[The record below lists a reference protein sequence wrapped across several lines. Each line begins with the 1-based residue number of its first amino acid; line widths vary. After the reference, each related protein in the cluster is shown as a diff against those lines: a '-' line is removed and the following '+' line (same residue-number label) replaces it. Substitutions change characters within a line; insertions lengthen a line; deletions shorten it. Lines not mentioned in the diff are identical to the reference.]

1 VATLRSRLATL
12 LPGRKDYAGLRS
24 GWGSDLFAGVTV
36 AVVALPLALA
46 FGVASGMGAT
56 AGLVTAIVAGAAAAV
71 FGGSS
76 LQVSGPTGAMTV
88 VLVPIVADRGV
99 SAVATIALMAGLIVV
114 AAGVLGLGKLVT
126 FIPWPVVEGFT
137 LGIAIVIAAQQVPM
151 ALGVAK
157 PAGDNA
163 ALVAGHALASFAEH
177 PHPAVL
183 GLLAL
188 SVVITAALPR
198 LHRSL
203 PASLIAV
210 VATTAVTL
218 VSGADVTVIGDLPR
232 TLPTPSL
239 PDLSSTMALLSP
251 ALAVAALV
259 ALESLLSARVADGM
273 VDLERHD
280 PNRELVGQGIANI
293 ASALFGGMP
302 ATGALA
308 RTAVNARTGA
318 RTRLAALTHAVVL
331 GALMFAAAGVV
342 GRIPL
347 VALAGVLLVTAYRM
361 VERHAIR
368 AVVRSTRTDAAVFLL
383 TAVATVVFNL
393 VVAVEIGIVV
403 AVVTALVHLASTARL
418 VADDTSVAEIASEEE
433 HELLRQHVLVYRL
446 DGPLFFGAASRFLA
460 ELTAVSD
467 VRVVVL
473 RLGNLAMLDA
483 TGARVLAEII
493 AQFDDRDIAVVLK
506 VSSPA
511 HRKLLR
517 TVGALDR
524 LDRAGHV
531 AGDLPS
537 ALAHAHKHALR
548 GARVQHDHRVA
559 AQPSDAPSLP
569 AAS

>member
-1 VATLRSRLATL
+1 MSVPAVPRGATSRSALLQRLAAL
-12 LPGRKDYAGLRS
+12 LPGRSDYAELRR
-24 GWGSDLFAGVTV
+24 GWGTDMLAGVTV

-46 FGVASGMGAT
+46 FGVASGVGAT

-99 SAVATIALMAGLIVV
+99 GSVATIALLAGLMVV

-126 FIPWPVVEGFT
+126 LIPWPVVEGFT
-137 LGIAIVIAAQQVPM
+137 LGIAVVIAAQQVPM

-157 PAGDNA
+157 PAGANA
-163 ALVAGHALASFAEH
+163 ALVAGRAVARFAEH
-177 PHPAVL
+177 PHVAVL

-188 SVVITAALPR
+188 AVVLTAVLPR

-210 VATTAVTL
+210 AATTLAAVI
-218 VSGADVTVIGDLPR
+218 GADVAVIGDLPR
-232 TLPTPSL
+232 TLPSPSL

-273 VDLERHD
+273 VDVQRHS
-280 PNRELVGQGIANI
+280 PNRELVGQGLANI
-293 ASALFGGMP
+293 ASSLFGGMP

-318 RTRLAALTHAVVL
+318 RSRLAALSHALVL
-331 GALMFAAAGVV
+331 AVLMAAAAGVV

-361 VERHAIR
+361 VERHAVK
-368 AVVRSTRTDAAVFLL
+368 AVLRSTHTDAAVFAL
-383 TAVATVVFNL
+383 TAAATVVFNL

-418 VADDTSVAEIASEEE
+418 VEDDTSVAEIATADE

-483 TGARVLAEII
+483 TGARALSEII
-493 AQFDDRDIAVVLK
+493 EQFDDRGIAVVLK

-531 AGDLPS
+531 ASDLPA
-537 ALAHAHKHALR
+537 ALAHARKHALR
-548 GARVQHDHRVA
+548 GARGPHDHRA
-559 AQPSDAPSLP
+559 AGA
-569 AAS
+569 

>member
-1 VATLRSRLATL
+1 MITRKWASTGDWIGAL
-12 LPGRKDYAGLRS
+12 LPSPSDYAGLRS
-24 GWGSDLFAGVTV
+24 GWGADLVAGITV
-36 AVVALPLALA
+36 AIVALPLALA
-46 FGVASGMGAT
+46 FGVASGVGAT

-88 VLVPIVADRGV
+88 VLVPIVAARGV
-99 SAVATIALMAGLIVV
+99 GSVATIALLAGLIVV
-114 AAGVLGLGKLVT
+114 AAGALGLGKLVT
-126 FIPWPVVEGFT
+126 LIPWPVVEGFT
-137 LGIAIVIAAQQVPM
+137 LGIAVVIAAQQVPM

-157 PAGDNA
+157 PHGENA
-163 ALVAGHALASFAEH
+163 ALVAGRAVARFAEH
-177 PHPAVL
+177 PQFGVL
-183 GLLAL
+183 ALLAMA
-188 SVVITAALPR
+188 VVLTAFLPR

-210 VATTAVTL
+210 VATTLAAMA
-218 VSGADVTVIGDLPR
+218 SGADVTLIGDLPR
-232 TLPTPSL
+232 TLPAPSL
-239 PDLSSTMALLSP
+239 PDLTSVPTLLSP

-273 VDLERHD
+273 VDVKRHS

-308 RTAVNARTGA
+308 RTAVNARAGA
-318 RTRLAALTHAVVL
+318 RTRVAALTHAVVL

-361 VERHAIR
+361 VERHAIK
-368 AVVRSTRTDAAVFLL
+368 AVVRSTHTDAAVFAL
-383 TAVATVVFNL
+383 TAAATVVFNL

-418 VADDTSVAEIASEEE
+418 VPDESSVAEIASEEE

-446 DGPLFFGAASRFLA
+446 DGPLFFGAASRFLG

-473 RLGNLAMLDA
+473 RLGNLAMMDA
-483 TGARVLAEII
+483 TGARALAEII
-493 AQFDDRDIAVVLK
+493 EQFDERGIAVVLK

-511 HRKLLR
+511 HRKLLH

-531 AGDLPS
+531 AEDLPA
-537 ALAHAHKHALR
+537 ALAHARKHALR
-548 GARVQHDHRVA
+548 GARGPHDHQGTR
-559 AQPSDAPSLP
+559 LP
-569 AAS
+569 AALS

>member
-1 VATLRSRLATL
+1 
-12 LPGRKDYAGLRS
+12 
-24 GWGSDLFAGVTV
+24 
-36 AVVALPLALA
+36 
-46 FGVASGMGAT
+46 
-56 AGLVTAIVAGAAAAV
+56 
-71 FGGSS
+71 
-76 LQVSGPTGAMTV
+76 MTV
-88 VLVPIVADRGV
+88 VLVPIVAERGV
-99 SAVATIALMAGLIVV
+99 GAVATIALLAGLIVV
-114 AAGVLGLGKLVT
+114 MAGVLGLGKLVT

-137 LGIAIVIAAQQVPM
+137 LGIAVVIAAQQVPM

-157 PAGDNA
+157 PGGDNA
-163 ALVAGHALASFAEH
+163 ALVAGRAVGRFAEH
-177 PHPAVL
+177 PHLAVL

-188 SVVITAALPR
+188 AVVLTAALPR

-210 VATTAVTL
+210 VTTTVVAI
-218 VSGADVTVIGDLPR
+218 VSGAHVAVIGDLPR

-239 PDLSSTMALLSP
+239 PDLASTMGMLSP

-273 VDLERHD
+273 VDVERHN
-280 PNRELVGQGIANI
+280 PNRELVGQGVANI

-308 RTAVNARTGA
+308 RTAVNARSGA

-368 AVVRSTRTDAAVFLL
+368 AVVRSTHADAAVFVL

-393 VVAVEIGIVV
+393 VVAVEIGIVL
-403 AVVTALVHLASTARL
+403 AVVTALVHLAKTARL
-418 VADDTSVAEIASEEE
+418 VADDSSVAEIASEEE
-433 HELLRQHVLVYRL
+433 HELLRHHVLVYRL

-460 ELTAVSD
+460 ELTSVSD

-483 TGARVLAEII
+483 TGARVLGEII

-511 HRKLLR
+511 HRKLLH

-531 AGDLPS
+531 VSDLPS
-537 ALAHAHKHALR
+537 ALAHARKHALR
-548 GARVQHDHRVA
+548 GARGPHDHARVDVL
-559 AQPSDAPSLP
+559 PSDDGLTVF
-569 AAS
+569 